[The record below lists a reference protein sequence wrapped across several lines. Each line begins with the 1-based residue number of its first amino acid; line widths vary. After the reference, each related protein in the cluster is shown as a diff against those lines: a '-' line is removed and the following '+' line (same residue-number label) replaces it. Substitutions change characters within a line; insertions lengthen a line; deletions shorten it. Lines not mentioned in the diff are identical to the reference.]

1 MQVQSQW
8 DLGNS
13 QTLRE
18 SHSFNSTDKEFIV
31 AGNFVLKS
39 ITASDLIIATRHPHI
54 KWSTTA
60 HKKGDIDGTGKP
72 FQGWTPDTREVLRKA
87 LQGQAI
93 PNRNLL
99 PPHRY
104 LEIETWNKLSED
116 EKRYVTMTSWADSME
131 YPLGQGLG
139 LKALTGQVQAKWV
152 ARDKNGALIE
162 ALKTGDVSIEVY
174 YHGGIEIT

>member
-1 MQVQSQW
+1 
-8 DLGNS
+8 
-13 QTLRE
+13 
-18 SHSFNSTDKEFIV
+18 V
-31 AGNFVLKS
+31 AGNFILKS

-60 HKKGDIDGTGKP
+60 HKKGDLDGDGKP

-87 LQGQAI
+87 LQGMAI
-93 PNRNLL
+93 ANRNLL

-104 LEIETWNKLSED
+104 VQIETWIKLND
-116 EKRYVTMTSWADSME
+116 VEKNYVTMAAWVESME
-131 YPLGQGLG
+131 YPAGAGLG
-139 LKALTGQVQAKWV
+139 LKALTGQVLAKWQ

-162 ALKTGDVSIEVY
+162 ALKTGDASIEVY